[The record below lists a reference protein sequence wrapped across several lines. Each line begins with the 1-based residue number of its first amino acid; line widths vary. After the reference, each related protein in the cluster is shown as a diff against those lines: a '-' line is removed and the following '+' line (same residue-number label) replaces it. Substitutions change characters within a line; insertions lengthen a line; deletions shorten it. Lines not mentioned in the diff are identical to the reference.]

1 VPDKPRERFYLEVLR
16 KALPGIPSGDP
27 DEPEPPDFILTKAD
41 GKRLGI
47 EITSFY
53 LPPPPGEQPHQE
65 RQRLK
70 ERIVELAE
78 RIHQEAGGPALYVS
92 VFFDLHRRFAKQDV
106 QPLARAIAAS
116 VLSEPSPH
124 SVYKSA
130 EIPRGRR
137 PEATWGIYIRRS
149 IDGTDKLWHADM
161 GGWVAEISAQHV
173 ADTLRAKGPM
183 AAQARLRCDQLWLVI
198 VSDAFS
204 GAAPAEITAAAVE
217 AVYDGPFD
225 RLIWLRPDIPRAT
238 ELRLVV
244 TAA

>member
-1 VPDKPRERFYLEVLR
+1 MPDKRRERFYLEALR
-16 KALPGIPSGDP
+16 KALPGIPSGDSN
-27 DEPEPPDFILTKAD
+27 EPEPPDFVLTSAD

-47 EITSFY
+47 EITGFY

-65 RQRLK
+65 RQSLK

-78 RIHQEAGGPALYVS
+78 RIHHEAGGPALYVS
-92 VFFDLHRRFAKQDV
+92 VFFDLHRRFVKKDV
-106 QPLARAIAAS
+106 QPLAHSIAAS
-116 VLSEPSPH
+116 VLSTPAPS
-124 SVYKSA
+124 SLYESA
-130 EIPRGRR
+130 QIPRGRR
-137 PEATWGIYIRRS
+137 PQGTWGIHVRRS
-149 IDGTDKLWHADM
+149 IDGTDKLWYADM
-161 GGWVAEISAQHV
+161 GGWVADISAQHV
-173 ADTLRAKGPM
+173 ADTLRAKSSM
-183 AAQARLRCDQLWLVI
+183 AAQGRLRCDGLWLVI

-204 GAAPAEITAAAVE
+204 GAAPAEITAEAME